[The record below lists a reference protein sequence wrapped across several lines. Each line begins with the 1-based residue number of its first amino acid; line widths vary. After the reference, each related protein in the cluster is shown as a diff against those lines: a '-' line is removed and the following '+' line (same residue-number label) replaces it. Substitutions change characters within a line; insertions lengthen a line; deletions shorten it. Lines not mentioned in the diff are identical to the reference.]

1 MCFCGVNKAKK
12 GSFFK
17 DEYDAHRAT
26 FVLRFCKK
34 KKKKRESVASEN
46 SHKVQQKKK
55 KTTPLN
61 TRLR

>member
-55 KTTPLN
+55 KKLLP
-61 TRLR
+61 

>member
-55 KTTPLN
+55 KKKKKPM
-61 TRLR
+61 

>member
-26 FVLRFCKK
+26 FVLSFCKK
-34 KKKKRESVASEN
+34 KKRKEN
-46 SHKVQQKKK
+46 Q
-55 KTTPLN
+55 
-61 TRLR
+61 